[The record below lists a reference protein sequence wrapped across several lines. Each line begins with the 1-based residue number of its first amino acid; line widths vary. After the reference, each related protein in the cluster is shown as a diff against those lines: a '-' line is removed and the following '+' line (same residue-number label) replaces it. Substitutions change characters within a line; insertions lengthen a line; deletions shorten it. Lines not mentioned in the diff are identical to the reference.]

1 MSRRIAFGGILT
13 ALCVVL
19 IYFAALLPSGKL
31 GLYALA
37 SVTIAIAVVE
47 LDIRWGAVVYGGS
60 SILIFLL
67 TGNINAMLLFTIFFG
82 SYPLLKYYIEKQ
94 SSVVT
99 ELLLK
104 FTVFNLLAVLGF
116 FVFKLLFGI
125 SPINLAGYTVW
136 ILLGVILG
144 GQVVFL
150 IYDYVLSRLINY
162 YISRIKAGIHR
173 Q

>member
-19 IYFAALLPSGKL
+19 IYLAAYMPSGKL

-47 LDIRWGAVVYGGS
+47 LDIKLGALVYAAS
-60 SILIFLL
+60 TLLIFLL
-67 TGNINAMLLFTIFFG
+67 TGNINAVLLFTLFFG

-94 SSVVT
+94 RSAAL
-99 ELLLK
+99 EMLLK
-104 FTVFNLLAVLGF
+104 LAAFNLQALLGF

-125 SPINLAGYTVW
+125 SAFNLASYSIWVLIGLMVF
-136 ILLGVILG
+136 
-144 GQVVFL
+144 GQFVFL
-150 IYDYVLSRLINY
+150 IYDYILSRLIDY
-162 YISRIKAGIHR
+162 YINRIKTGMHK